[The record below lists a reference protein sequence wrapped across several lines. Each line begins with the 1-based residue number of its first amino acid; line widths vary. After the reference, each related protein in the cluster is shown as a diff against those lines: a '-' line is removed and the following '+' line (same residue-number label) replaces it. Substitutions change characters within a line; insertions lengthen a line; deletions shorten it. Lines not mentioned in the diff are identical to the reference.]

1 MKTLRKSV
9 DEKIYIEFQHDD
21 EVSSSAW
28 VTTGG
33 TLSGANY
40 SDDVAYVFFSAG
52 TLNTTYTLTNDAT
65 LDDGQI
71 VERSINVQVVDK

>member
-9 DEKIYIEFQHDD
+9 DEKVLIEFQYPEH
-21 EVSSSAW
+21 VSSSSW

-33 TLSGANY
+33 ALSGASY
-40 SDDVAYVFFSAG
+40 SGDVAYVFLAAG
-52 TLNTTYTLTNDAT
+52 TLAATYQVTNDAT

-71 VERSINVQVVDK
+71 VERSINVMVVDK